1 MLQIQE
7 ISGKSGGQ
15 LTRRHLRVPGGARGR
30 ARRARAH
37 QRGLAAHGESAARRG
52 RAPRAAACASA
63 RAGELDGG
71 VACQSVS

>member
-1 MLQIQE
+1 MNAALD
-7 ISGKSGGQ
+7 
-15 LTRRHLRVPGGARGR
+15 
-30 ARRARAH
+30 
-37 QRGLAAHGESAARRG
+37 AHGESAARRG